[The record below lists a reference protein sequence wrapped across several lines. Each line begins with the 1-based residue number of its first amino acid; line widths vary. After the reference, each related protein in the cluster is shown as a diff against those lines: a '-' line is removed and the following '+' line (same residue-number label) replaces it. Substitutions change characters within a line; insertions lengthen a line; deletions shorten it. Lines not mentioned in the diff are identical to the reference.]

1 MAFPREHY
9 GLHNNNYSGY
19 PVDMNA
25 KAQDLILASEA
36 LTEKQRAFAQYYVE
50 YRNASTAYMQVYDV
64 GPLTKP
70 STIHRSATALLS
82 HVEVAAY
89 VHQLRER
96 RESEMVY
103 RARELFG
110 DLLDIAAADPNRLIR
125 HSRVNCRYCNGT
137 DYGYQWQEAEWAI
150 KAAEAYAAE
159 MPAPSD
165 AGGFGYDP
173 TLPPN
178 ATCPRCYGQGIAVV
192 HVADTDTLDAR
203 TRKLYKGIKLK
214 GDGSL
219 EVLMHDQADARKEI
233 AKILGVYK
241 ADGKGGLLGDLA
253 APKAI
258 ERTATAEDATA
269 AYLDMVQ

>member
-1 MAFPREHY
+1 
-9 GLHNNNYSGY
+9 
-19 PVDMNA
+19 MNA
-25 KAQDLILASEA
+25 KAQDVILAGEG
-36 LTEKQRAFAQYYVE
+36 LTEKQRAFAVYYVE
-50 YRNASTAYMQVYDV
+50 YRNASTAYAQVYDV

-70 STIHRSATALLS
+70 STIYTAAQRLLK
-82 HVEVAAY
+82 HPELALY
-89 VHQLRER
+89 VDQLRAV
-96 RESEMVY
+96 RESEVIY

-110 DLLDIAAADPNRLIR
+110 DLLDIAAADPNKLIR
-125 HSRVNCRYCNGT
+125 HSRVNCRYCHGT
-137 DYGYQWQEAEWAI
+137 DYAYQYQEAEWAI

-159 MPAPSD
+159 MQPPSD

-178 ATCPRCYGQGIAVV
+178 ATCPRCYGQGVAVV
-192 HVADTDTLDAR
+192 HVANTDELDAR

-241 ADGKGGLLGDLA
+241 ADGKGGLMGDLA